1 MGEPLR
7 PGLAGAEEA
16 VLFHQPLAVV
26 GVHKAFHRLPHL
38 LEILE
43 HPAVDGL
50 LFKGPDEAF
59 GHAVGLWWL
68 DKGEAGADTP
78 VLELAL

>member
-1 MGEPLR
+1 
-7 PGLAGAEEA
+7 
-16 VLFHQPLAVV
+16 
-26 GVHKAFHRLPHL
+26 